1 MLRPNTAAHKCAEIS
16 EKLLAVIDA
25 LEASRNG
32 TFIDQHGYTMEW

>member
-1 MLRPNTAAHKCAEIS
+1 MLRPHTAAHKCAEIS